1 MSYVE
6 VAIPTL
12 RGFVHLHREQIVPVG
27 ARSKLG
33 PTFKSRM
40 FEVENCR
47 IPLLVGAA
55 GNENQRDTVG
65 PCRVEQFSRRLDRLG
80 AELEDPLVEPA
91 TARRQHV
98 ATALGYETKIVGEQ
112 IRPIGKRRLVN
123 IEHEREPL

>member
-12 RGFVHLHREQIVPVG
+12 RRFVHLHREQIVPVG

-40 FEVENCR
+40 IEVENGR

-55 GNENQRDTVG
+55 NW
-65 PCRVEQFSRRLDRLG
+65 
-80 AELEDPLVEPA
+80 
-91 TARRQHV
+91 
-98 ATALGYETKIVGEQ
+98 
-112 IRPIGKRRLVN
+112 
-123 IEHEREPL
+123 